1 MKQHSDNKNRV
12 VITGMGLLT
21 PIGNTVAETWE
32 SLLENRIGI
41 GKISQFDTADFK
53 AHLSGEV
60 KNFDPTDFIDRKEA
74 RRMDRYCQM
83 ALAAT
88 DEAMHQSGLDIS
100 TCDKYRV
107 GVIFGTGVGGII
119 TFEQQVRD
127 LAAKGTRSV
136 SPIFIPKMISN
147 IAPGQI
153 AMRYQCTGDNYT
165 VASACASGT
174 HAIGEAFRKIKDGYL
189 DACICGGSEA
199 CITPVAIAG
208 FANMTAL
215 ATTTDP
221 TLASLPFD
229 KKRNGFVLAEGC
241 GMLVL
246 ESLEHALKRGA
257 DIYGEV
263 VGYGA
268 TSDAY
273 HITSPSPDGHGAAK
287 AMSLAMEEAGITA
300 AEVDYI
306 NAHGTGTP
314 VNDPFETTAI
324 KIALGDDRARAIPIN
339 SSKSMT
345 GHLLGAAGAFET
357 IVTALSIKHSVVH
370 RTVGLTDPDPDC
382 DLDYVASGNRQVD
395 IRYALT
401 NSLGFGGHNGTL
413 CLAKYEG

>member
-1 MKQHSDNKNRV
+1 
-12 VITGMGLLT
+12 
-21 PIGNTVAETWE
+21 
-32 SLLENRIGI
+32 
-41 GKISQFDTADFK
+41 
-53 AHLSGEV
+53 
-60 KNFDPTDFIDRKEA
+60 
-74 RRMDRYCQM
+74 
-83 ALAAT
+83 
-88 DEAMHQSGLDIS
+88 
-100 TCDKYRV
+100 KYRV
-107 GVIFGTGVGGII
+107 GVVFGTGVGGII

-127 LAAKGTRSV
+127 LAAKGTRAV

-153 AMRYQCTGDNYT
+153 AMRYQCTGDNFT
-165 VASACASGT
+165 VASACSSGT
-174 HAIGEAFRKIKDGYL
+174 HAIGEGFRKIKDGYL

-221 TLASLPFD
+221 ALASLPFD
-229 KKRNGFVLAEGC
+229 KKRNGFVLAEGS
-241 GMLVL
+241 GMLIL
-246 ESLEHALKRGA
+246 EELEQALARGA
-257 DIYGEV
+257 EIYGEI

-273 HITSPSPDGHGAAK
+273 HITSPSPDGQGAAK
-287 AMSLAMEEAGITA
+287 AMMLAMEEAGIEA
-300 AEVDYI
+300 SEVDYI

-324 KIALGDDRARAIPIN
+324 KLALGEERAHQIPVN

-345 GHLLGAAGAFET
+345 GHLLGAAGSFEA
-357 IVTALSIKHSVVH
+357 IVTALSIREGIVH
-370 RTVGLTDPDPDC
+370 RTVGLTDPDPEC
-382 DLDYVASGNRQVD
+382 DLDYVAEGNRRVA